1 MRATAPLALS
11 LIAAMSAALSG
22 QTPRSAP
29 PPANGRYVVIGCIA
43 RQGTAAAPRYVIT
56 DPRGDKPAVYRLQGD
71 TTLLAQHVGHTVE
84 ARGSLTP
91 PAASTGQYTLR
102 VNTLTYVAATCRK

>member
-29 PPANGRYVVIGCIA
+29 PPANGRYVAIGCIA

-56 DPRGDKPAVYRLQGD
+56 DSRGGKPSVYRLQGD
-71 TTLLAQHVGHTVE
+71 TALLAQHVGHTVE
-84 ARGSLTP
+84 VRGSLTP
-91 PAASTGQYTLR
+91 PTGTGQYSLR
-102 VNTLTYVAATCRK
+102 VNTLTYVAKACGK